1 MTVQRDQ
8 CVAAGV
14 VGVWNLIERSLENY
28 SRNAG
33 MRRALRDSYYAL
45 GFDR

>member
-1 MTVQRDQ
+1 MTGPRDQ

-14 VGVWNLIERSLENY
+14 AGVWNLIERSLEDC

-33 MRRALRDSYYAL
+33 MQRALRDSYYTL